1 MILFVPLPCLSGL
14 IHILICNTKRGE
26 KSDITKSRAL
36 DFAACHKQALLVAQE
51 LINKVKSKCC
61 GIKGLY
67 KLCIPAPPSLN
78 INKNDFDKPK
88 DQRELAHFGLER
100 NALLRTILLS
110 QMSRG

>member
-1 MILFVPLPCLSGL
+1 MLLRFVLVLN
-14 IHILICNTKRGE
+14 CNTKIMKNLTWQNPGP
-26 KSDITKSRAL
+26 L
-36 DFAACHKQALLVAQE
+36 CFGACHKQELFVAQE

-61 GIKGLY
+61 GIKGPY
-67 KLCIPAPPSLN
+67 KLCIPAPPSIN

-100 NALLRTILLS
+100 NALLRTISLS